1 MVRTKTTKE
10 LKIEEIEK
18 NIKLYEHEISRY
30 ELEIIN
36 SDKMIA
42 SLEET
47 IVRYRTMLAEVRN
60 EPD

>member
-47 IVRYRTMLAEVRN
+47 IVRYKAMLAEVID

>member
-47 IVRYRTMLAEVRN
+47 IVRYKVMLAEVID